1 MKFLKKIFDENY
13 CEVKMEREKSMEKI
27 KCPRC
32 GKDIVVE
39 NVIDYNDY
47 VIVAEEGS
55 DILFAK
61 IECSNIECAD
71 ILSKWYIFDK

>member
-32 GKDIVVE
+32 NADCEIE
-39 NVIDYNDY
+39 EIIDYDDY
-47 VIVAEEGS
+47 RIVA
-55 DILFAK
+55 
-61 IECSNIECAD
+61 
-71 ILSKWYIFDK
+71 